1 MSNRTLS
8 RRSFLRQINCAAVGT
23 AAVLNTVLNLRLA
36 EALAMATSNDR
47 KTLVCLFLNG
57 GCDTLNVLV
66 PHETSLYNI
75 YAASR
80 GAIGSNSGLAL
91 NRTSLLQLT
100 APAAN
105 YGLHPSCVKL
115 HQMATGTGAFAG
127 QKRLSFLANIG
138 TLIQPITKAQFNA
151 WETGQN
157 SALPVPRALF
167 SHIDQVE
174 QWQTAVPQGLQQL
187 TGWAGRAADILHAT
201 HNLGTASMNIAF
213 GGNSIFQIGSQTEQL
228 VVSSSGAQ
236 SFTGQTGG
244 ANNNPLQLKNAAL
257 RSTLE
262 QQYTNLLTDSFARL
276 TRGSDDAQQ
285 LFQSMFTSPAADLGP
300 SVNALFPGGDLSN
313 ALRAA
318 VKTIKIRAELGL
330 SRQTLFI
337 NHTGWDHHGELL
349 NTQAGMLSTLDAAVG
364 AYQQALNMLGL
375 AGEVVTFTASDFGRT
390 LRSNG
395 RGSDHAW
402 GGHALVFGGPVDG
415 GKIFG
420 VLPDL
425 ALGGPDDIGHG
436 GRLLPSMPVDLLFA
450 EMLRWFGV
458 PAGSMSYVLPNIA
471 NFWDPYSSTPPIG
484 CIV

>member
-1 MSNRTLS
+1 MSNRPIS
-8 RRSFLRQINCAAVGT
+8 RRSFLRQVNCAAVGT

-36 EALAMATSNDR
+36 EALADGGGTDR

-57 GCDTLNVLV
+57 GCDTVNVLV
-66 PHETSLYNI
+66 PWETALYNA
-75 YAASR
+75 YATSR
-80 GAIGSNSGLAL
+80 GAFGSSGGLAL
-91 NRTSLLQLT
+91 NRNALLQLA
-100 APAAN
+100 APASD
-105 YGLHPSCVKL
+105 YGLHPACVKL

-127 QKRLSFLANIG
+127 TKRLSFLANVG

-187 TGWAGRAADILHAT
+187 TGWAGRAADILHASSNT
-201 HNLGTASMNIAF
+201 GASAMNIAF

-228 VVSSSGAQ
+228 VVSSAGAL
-236 SFTGQTGG
+236 SFTGQSGG
-244 ANNNPLQLKNAAL
+244 ASNNPLQLKNAAL

-262 QQYTNLLTDSFARL
+262 QQYRNLLTESFARL
-276 TRGSDDAQQ
+276 TKAGDDTQL
-285 LFQSMFTSPAADLGP
+285 LFQSMFNSTAADLGS
-300 SVNALFPGGDLSN
+300 SVNALFPGGDLSD

-318 VKTIKIRAELGL
+318 VKTIKIRSELGL

-349 NTQAGMLSTLDAAVG
+349 NTQSSMLSTLDAAVG
-364 AYQQALNMLGL
+364 AYQQALEMLGL

-420 VLPDL
+420 TYPDL
-425 ALGGPDDIGHG
+425 SLDGPDDVGHG

-458 PAGSMSYVLPNIA
+458 PAGSMSYVLPNIS
-471 NFWDPYSSTPPIG
+471 NFWDPYSTSAPLGFIA
-484 CIV
+484 

>member
-1 MSNRTLS
+1 MSNRPLT
-8 RRSFLRQINCAAVGT
+8 RRAFLRQINCAAVGT

-36 EALAMATSNDR
+36 EALTLANGNR

-57 GCDTLNVLV
+57 GCDTVNVLV
-66 PHETSLYNI
+66 PWETSLYNA

-80 GAIGSNSGLAL
+80 GAYGSNGGLAL
-91 NRTSLLQLT
+91 NRNALLPLA
-100 APAAN
+100 APAADF
-105 YGLHPSCVKL
+105 GLHPSCVKL

-127 QKRLSFLANIG
+127 NKRLSFLANVG
-138 TLIQPITKAQFNA
+138 TLVQPITKAQFNA

-157 SALPVPRALF
+157 AALPVPRALF

-187 TGWAGRAADILHAT
+187 TGWAGRAADILHANS
-201 HNLGTASMNIAF
+201 NLGTSAMNIAF

-228 VVSSSGAQ
+228 VVSSSGAL
-236 SFTGQTGG
+236 SFTGQSGG

-262 QQYTNLLTDSFARL
+262 QQYSNLLTESFARL
-276 TRGSDDAQQ
+276 TRSSDDAQQ
-285 LFQSMFTSPAADLGP
+285 LFQSMFTSTAAELGP
-300 SVNALFPGGDLSN
+300 SVNALFPVGDLSD

-330 SRQTLFI
+330 TRQTLFI

-349 NTQAGMLSTLDAAVG
+349 STQASMLSTLDNAIG
-364 AYQQALNMLGL
+364 AYQQALDLLGL

-402 GGHALVFGGPVDG
+402 GGHAMVFGGPVDG

-420 VLPDL
+420 TYPDL
-425 ALGGPDDIGHG
+425 SLGGPDDIGHG

-450 EMLRWFGV
+450 ELLRWFGV
-458 PAGSMSYVLPNIA
+458 PAGSISYVLPNIS
-471 NFWDPYSSTPPIG
+471 NFWDPYSVSPPIG
-484 CIV
+484 CLT

>member
-1 MSNRTLS
+1 MSNRPLT
-8 RRSFLRQINCAAVGT
+8 RRAFLRQINCAAVGT

-36 EALAMATSNDR
+36 EALTLANGNR

-57 GCDTLNVLV
+57 GCDTVNVLV
-66 PHETSLYNI
+66 PWETSLYNT

-80 GAIGSNSGLAL
+80 GAYGSNGGLAL
-91 NRTSLLQLT
+91 NRTALLPLA
-100 APAAN
+100 APAADF
-105 YGLHPSCVKL
+105 GLHPSCVKL

-127 QKRLSFLANIG
+127 NKRLSFLANVG
-138 TLIQPITKAQFNA
+138 TLVQPITKTQFNA

-157 SALPVPRALF
+157 AALPVPRALF

-187 TGWAGRAADILHAT
+187 TGWAGRAADILHAGSD
-201 HNLGTASMNIAF
+201 LGTSAMNIAF

-228 VVSSSGAQ
+228 VVSSSGAL
-236 SFTGQTGG
+236 SFTGQSGG

-262 QQYTNLLTDSFARL
+262 QQYSNLLTESFARL
-276 TRGSDDAQQ
+276 TRSSDDAQQ
-285 LFQSMFTSPAADLGP
+285 LFQSMFTSTAAELGP
-300 SVNALFPGGDLSN
+300 SVNALFPGGDLSD

-330 SRQTLFI
+330 TRQTLFI

-349 NTQAGMLSTLDAAVG
+349 NTQASMLSTLDNAIG
-364 AYQQALNMLGL
+364 AYQQALDMLGL

-420 VLPDL
+420 TYPDL
-425 ALGGPDDIGHG
+425 SLGGPDDIGHG

-450 EMLRWFGV
+450 ELLRWFGV
-458 PAGSMSYVLPNIA
+458 PAGSMSYVLPNIT
-471 NFWDPYSSTPPIG
+471 NFWDPYSVAPPIG
-484 CIV
+484 CLL

>member
-1 MSNRTLS
+1 MSNRPLT
-8 RRSFLRQINCAAVGT
+8 RRAFLRQINCAAVGT

-36 EALAMATSNDR
+36 EALTLANGNR

-57 GCDTLNVLV
+57 GCDTVNVLV
-66 PHETSLYNI
+66 PWETSLYNT

-80 GAIGSNSGLAL
+80 GAYGSNGGLAL
-91 NRTSLLQLT
+91 NRTALLPLA
-100 APAAN
+100 APAADF
-105 YGLHPSCVKL
+105 GLHPSCVKL

-127 QKRLSFLANIG
+127 NKRLSFLANVG
-138 TLIQPITKAQFNA
+138 TLVQPITKTQFNA

-157 SALPVPRALF
+157 AALPVPRALF

-187 TGWAGRAADILHAT
+187 TGWAGRAADILHAGS
-201 HNLGTASMNIAF
+201 NLGTSAMNIAF

-228 VVSSSGAQ
+228 VVSSSGAL
-236 SFTGQTGG
+236 SFTGQSGG

-262 QQYTNLLTDSFARL
+262 QQYSNLLTESFARL
-276 TRGSDDAQQ
+276 TRSSDDAQQ
-285 LFQSMFTSPAADLGP
+285 LFQSMFTSTAAELGP
-300 SVNALFPGGDLSN
+300 SVNALFPGGDLSD

-330 SRQTLFI
+330 TRQTLFI

-349 NTQAGMLSTLDAAVG
+349 NTQASMLSTLDNAIG
-364 AYQQALNMLGL
+364 AYQQALDMLGL

-420 VLPDL
+420 TYPDL
-425 ALGGPDDIGHG
+425 SLGGPDDIGHG

-450 EMLRWFGV
+450 ELLRWFGV
-458 PAGSMSYVLPNIA
+458 PAGSMSYVLPNIT
-471 NFWDPYSSTPPIG
+471 NFWDPYSVAPPIG
-484 CIV
+484 CLL

>member
-1 MSNRTLS
+1 MSNRPLT
-8 RRSFLRQINCAAVGT
+8 RRAFLRQINCAAVGT

-36 EALAMATSNDR
+36 EALTLANGHR

-57 GCDTLNVLV
+57 GCDTVNVLV
-66 PHETSLYNI
+66 PWETSLYNA

-80 GAIGSNSGLAL
+80 GAYGSNGGLAL
-91 NRTSLLQLT
+91 NRNALLQLA
-100 APAAN
+100 APAADF
-105 YGLHPSCVKL
+105 GLHPSCVKL

-127 QKRLSFLANIG
+127 NKRLSFLANVG
-138 TLIQPITKAQFNA
+138 TLVQPITKSQFNA

-157 SALPVPRALF
+157 AALPVPRALF

-187 TGWAGRAADILHAT
+187 TGWAGRAADILHASS
-201 HNLGTASMNIAF
+201 NLGTSAMNIAF

-228 VVSSSGAQ
+228 VVSSSGAL
-236 SFTGQTGG
+236 SFTGQSGG

-262 QQYTNLLTDSFARL
+262 QQYSNLLTESFARL
-276 TRGSDDAQQ
+276 TRSSDDAQQ

-300 SVNALFPGGDLSN
+300 SVNALFPGGDLSD

-330 SRQTLFI
+330 TRQTLFI

-349 NTQAGMLSTLDAAVG
+349 NTQASMLSTLDNAIG
-364 AYQQALNMLGL
+364 AYQQALDLLGL

-420 VLPDL
+420 TYPDL
-425 ALGGPDDIGHG
+425 SLGGPDDVGHG

-450 EMLRWFGV
+450 ELLRWFGV
-458 PAGSMSYVLPNIA
+458 PAGSMSYVLPNIT
-471 NFWDPYSSTPPIG
+471 NFWDPYSVAPPIG
-484 CIV
+484 CLT

>member
-1 MSNRTLS
+1 MSNRPLT
-8 RRSFLRQINCAAVGT
+8 RRAFLRQINCAAVGT

-36 EALAMATSNDR
+36 EALTLANGNR

-57 GCDTLNVLV
+57 GCDTVNVLV
-66 PHETSLYNI
+66 PWETSLYNA

-80 GAIGSNSGLAL
+80 GAYGSNGGLAL
-91 NRTSLLQLT
+91 NRNALLPLA
-100 APAAN
+100 APAADF
-105 YGLHPSCVKL
+105 GLHPSCVKL

-127 QKRLSFLANIG
+127 NKRLSFLANVG
-138 TLIQPITKAQFNA
+138 TLVQPITKAQFNA

-157 SALPVPRALF
+157 AALPVPRALF

-187 TGWAGRAADILHAT
+187 TGWAGRAADILHANS
-201 HNLGTASMNIAF
+201 NLGTSAMNIAF

-228 VVSSSGAQ
+228 VVSSSGAL
-236 SFTGQTGG
+236 SFTGQSGG

-262 QQYTNLLTDSFARL
+262 QQYSNLLTESFARL
-276 TRGSDDAQQ
+276 TRSSDDAQQ
-285 LFQSMFTSPAADLGP
+285 LFQSMFTSTAAELGP
-300 SVNALFPGGDLSN
+300 SVNALFPGGDLSD

-330 SRQTLFI
+330 TRQTLFI

-349 NTQAGMLSTLDAAVG
+349 STQASMLSTLDNAIG
-364 AYQQALNMLGL
+364 AYQQALDLLGL

-402 GGHALVFGGPVDG
+402 GGHAMVFGGPVDG

-420 VLPDL
+420 TYPDL
-425 ALGGPDDIGHG
+425 SLGGPDDIGHG

-450 EMLRWFGV
+450 ELLRWFGV
-458 PAGSMSYVLPNIA
+458 PAGSISYVLPNIS
-471 NFWDPYSSTPPIG
+471 NFWDPYSVSPPIG
-484 CIV
+484 CLT